1 MRKSTKKPR
10 PGKPRPDFPLFP
22 HQSGRWAKK
31 IRQKLVYFGKIA
43 GDEKGQA
50 ALARWLEQKDDLL
63 AGRKP
68 RAKRDEMTIGDLC
81 NDFLTSKA
89 RLVASSELSQR
100 TLRQYHDTCTL
111 IVGHFGRNRVVTD
124 LMAADF
130 EDLRASF
137 AKGRG
142 PVALGNLIT
151 VARMLFKY
159 GWDQG
164 LVDHPPRYGQ
174 GFNKPSRKTL
184 RVARAAKG
192 LRMFEASELRA
203 ILDAAGSPMRAFV
216 LLGLNCGYGA
226 TDIANLSL
234 TAIDQSSGWIDYP
247 RPKTGIPRRCP
258 LWDETIAAVDA
269 AIAARPEPKNPDDA
283 HLAFL
288 TTFGHRWVRTN
299 KVTAHG
305 ATPDDAIGKEF
316 IKLLNVLKLKRAGL
330 GFYALRHTFR
340 TVADESG
347 DQTAANYI
355 MGHHDVSMAAMY
367 RERISD
373 ERLRAVVE
381 YVRTWLF
388 GAVADKTDEFA
399 VQ

>member
-1 MRKSTKKPR
+1 MPKSIKKARPRK
-10 PGKPRPDFPLFP
+10 PGPDFPLFP
-22 HQSGRWAKK
+22 HASGRWAKK
-31 IRQKLVYFGKIA
+31 VRQKLVYFGKTE

-50 ALARWLEQKDDLL
+50 ALARWLDQKDDLL

-68 RAKRDEMTIGDLC
+68 RAKGGELTVGDLC
-81 NDFLTSKA
+81 NVFLTSKS
-89 RLVASSELSQR
+89 RLVQSGELSQR
-100 TLRQYHDTCTL
+100 SLRQYHDTCAL
-111 IVGHFGRNRVVTD
+111 IVAHFGRNRVVTD
-124 LMAADF
+124 LTAADF
-130 EDLRASF
+130 EELRAGF

-164 LVDHPPRYGQ
+164 IVDHPPRYGQ
-174 GFNKPSRKTL
+174 SFNKPSRKTL

-192 LRMFEASELRA
+192 LRMFEAAELRK
-203 ILDAAGSPMRAFV
+203 ILEAAGTPMRAFV

-234 TAIDQSSGWIDYP
+234 TAIDLSGGWIDYP

-258 LWDETIAAVDA
+258 LWHESTAAVEA
-269 AIAARPEPKNPDDA
+269 AIAMRPEPKDPEDER
-283 HLAFL
+283 LAFL
-288 TTFGHRWVRTN
+288 TAYGRRWVRTN
-299 KVTAHG
+299 RVTDHG

-316 IKLLNVLKLKRAGL
+316 IKLLTTLKLKRSGL

-340 TVADESG
+340 TVADECG
-347 DQTAANYI
+347 DQTATNFI
-355 MGHHDVSMAAMY
+355 MGHHDASMAAMY

-381 YVRTWLF
+381 HVRKWLF
-388 GAVADKTDEFA
+388 GSEQT
-399 VQ
+399 